1 MPPQP
6 PRDRKPGVQPTVQQG
21 KPDAGRGTPT
31 RQQGERATRTGVP
44 TTQQDEPASRRGVP
58 TTQQGGPADEHG
70 ASTRQ
75 QGVPTWRQGPDAPAE
90 GNGAAPFPA
99 QLTAR
104 YTPLTR
110 LGHGTE
116 GVVWRCSHIASDDEV
131 AVKVYYLGRP
141 IDEDLLC
148 HLDDPRFRAHVPKIV
163 EYGTVVTGS
172 GAFGWVA
179 MEYFAQDLQQWL
191 TTNSSGHGLP
201 AATARQVLLGL
212 AAALRFWQDTVD
224 RNPLDFKP
232 DNVMIRE
239 RPGKPPQ
246 YVIVD
251 FGGVAAFTASQQ
263 YGGITMAAIA
273 YTPPEEMWQEKRSPW
288 PWWSLGEIAYL
299 LITGHERFR
308 RPDGTMQPD
317 QVIRQD
323 RVIGDDLGLR
333 EVEDERWRLLIRG
346 LLTRDPA
353 DRWTWP
359 QVEEW
364 GAGGSPDVVRRDER
378 VTPAEPA
385 HRPITFGDGRTF
397 RDPAELAAVML
408 RDWQTAGKWLAGGG
422 RQVLLDWLTQE
433 GLDKRFST
441 AHLRGISADPSRADQ
456 AILAFGAEF
465 APEVTPRWRGTPV
478 DADGLLG
485 LLASGASGLQLVREL
500 AQNQVLGLAAG
511 YRCAHG
517 SCGENG
523 CTTLTRAAANW
534 QRLTDDAE
542 RGVPGPSEAERER
555 LAGNVLWLLLAP
567 EQAAAGLRA
576 GLRVTY
582 QDPDWWRAANAR
594 ASSANPGA
602 DDGVVALA
610 VAGVLAER
618 AGAVRAD
625 IRDELAERRK
635 RLSARIGGR
644 VLAAILL
651 FVATMAAA
659 WIVALLAS
667 GAGSMDASV
676 VPAAN
681 HAETVQQALA
691 APLLVLAVQA
701 VLFGRRRPGG
711 WLIGCCAVAAA
722 LGGLADRL
730 PSFTAFSLPGF
741 VTNPFA
747 SVAGLAT
754 SGVIVDL
761 VGTGVAGFACLY
773 GAIKVMDRHRGALDT
788 RATQADPAPL
798 WVRRAGVFGLCIVVL
813 VSVLW
818 SVGVLWIGLSGNP
831 GPTFVQA
838 ATVMAG
844 YQSAFF
850 LALLVI
856 AALSALAWPRSRWVL
871 ALGALAAALTA
882 GGTFPPE
889 YLMPLWHPVA
899 LPLFTGI
906 AEIWGAAGC
915 WAALIVYL
923 PLAGLCVH
931 AANRLVRS

>member
-1 MPPQP
+1 MAPQP
-6 PRDRKPGVQPTVQQG
+6 PRDRRPGVQPTVQQG

-31 RQQGERATRTGVP
+31 RQQGE
-44 TTQQDEPASRRGVP
+44 PAARRGVP
-58 TTQQGGPADEHG
+58 TTQQGEPTEQRG
-70 ASTRQ
+70 APTRQ
-75 QGVPTWRQGPDAPAE
+75 QGVPTRQQGADAPVDDD
-90 GNGAAPFPA
+90 GAAPFPA
-99 QLTAR
+99 QLATR
-104 YTPLTR
+104 YTPLAQ

-116 GVVWRCSHIASDDEV
+116 GAVWRCRHIASGDEV
-131 AVKVYYLGRP
+131 AVKVHYVGKP
-141 IDEDLLC
+141 IDEDLLR

-179 MEYFAQDLQQWL
+179 MECFAQDLHQWL
-191 TTNSSGHGLP
+191 TANSSGHGLP
-201 AATARQVLLGL
+201 AATAREVLLGL
-212 AAALRFWQDTVD
+212 AAALRFWQDIVD

-246 YVIVD
+246 YVVVD

-323 RVIGDDLGLR
+323 RVIGEDLGLR

-364 GAGGSPDVVRRDER
+364 GEGGSPDVVRRDER
-378 VTPAEPA
+378 VAPAEPA

-408 RDWQTAGKWLAGGG
+408 HDWQTAGEWLSGGG

-441 AHLRGISADPSRADQ
+441 AHLRGIGADPRRADR

-465 APEVTPRWRGTPV
+465 APEVTPRWRGTQV
-478 DADGLLG
+478 DVDGLLG
-485 LLASGASGLQLVREL
+485 LLASGAGGLQLVREL

-511 YRCAHG
+511 YRCDHG
-517 SCGENG
+517 SCGEDG
-523 CTTLTRAAANW
+523 CATLNRAAADW
-534 QRLTDDAE
+534 QRLTGDAE
-542 RGVPGPSEAERER
+542 RAIPGPSEAERDR

-567 EQAAAGLRA
+567 EQAAAGVRA
-576 GLRVTY
+576 GLRITY

-594 ASSANPGA
+594 ASSANPRT

-618 AGAVRAD
+618 ADAVRAD
-625 IRDELAERRK
+625 ARIEMTERRK

-667 GAGSMDASV
+667 GAKSVNASV
-676 VPAAN
+676 VPAAY
-681 HAETVQQALA
+681 HAEAVQQALA

-711 WLIGCCAVAAA
+711 WLIGCCALAAA

-730 PSFTAFSLPGF
+730 PSFTAFTLPGF
-741 VTNPFA
+741 VTDPFA
-747 SVAGLAT
+747 SIAGLAT

-761 VGTGVAGFACLY
+761 VGTGVVGFACLY
-773 GAIKVMDRHRGALDT
+773 GAVKVMDRHRGALGN
-788 RATQADPAPL
+788 RATQADLGPL
-798 WVRRAGVFGLCIVVL
+798 WVRRAGVFGLCTVVL

-850 LALLVI
+850 LALLII

-882 GGTFPPE
+882 GGTFPPD
-889 YLMPLWHPVA
+889 YLTPVWHPVA

-906 AEIWGAAGC
+906 AGIWGAAGC

-923 PLAGLCVH
+923 PLAGLCVR